1 MQKVNERIAE
11 VRELISSQ
19 EKLIQSAHG
28 LLKVTTDA
36 DKRALLAASIESREK
51 NLEKLHKELQSLH
64 GECVCGGVGQKWW
77 GRMIRGWMKHWHHHS
92 PFIDFGLKKFFVI
105 RDCGIFATK
114 SNIIE

>member
-36 DKRALLAASIESREK
+36 DKRALLAASVESREK

-64 GECVCGGVGQKWW
+64 GECVCVRWSWAEVVGKDKQ
-77 GRMIRGWMKHWHHHS
+77 RVDEALAS
-92 PFIDFGLKKFFVI
+92 SFSFY
-105 RDCGIFATK
+105 
-114 SNIIE
+114 